1 MRPLVSEL
9 ALEPE
14 PAIQTSEA
22 KSFGVPDGNAATAQQ
37 PRLSQVTGR
46 LRLSFDYLPHVQRTA
61 MAVREQQ
68 PPLRAVRAFSIAH
81 GAALAHLHN
90 LSGGV
95 LGGDRLELVVDMGA
109 HARVQLT
116 STGATRVYRSRENL
130 PAAEQ
135 RTELRVGTD
144 GLLEYLPDPLIPYAG
159 SRYQQNTRVELAPG
173 AGLFWWEVV
182 APGREARG
190 ELFAYDLLQ
199 LNVDIVAGGRLVAL
213 ERAKLEPEPRRLS
226 SLARLG
232 PYRYYATLY
241 ICQVGP
247 EVGRWQALETEL
259 AELAGQRTRPGEI
272 VWGVSMLPAHGLI
285 VRGLSQSGRPVA
297 SALVEFWRAAKRAL
311 YGQDAV
317 PPRKMY

>member
-1 MRPLVSEL
+1 MRSVPIETT
-9 ALEPE
+9 LEVE
-14 PAIQTSEA
+14 PALPTSEA
-22 KSFGVPDGNAATAQQ
+22 RSFVGVDGNAATAQE
-37 PRLSQVTGR
+37 PRSSQVTGR

-61 MAVREQQ
+61 MAVLEQQ

-95 LGGDRLELVVDMGA
+95 LGGDRLDLVVDVGA
-109 HARVQLT
+109 HARAQLT

-182 APGREARG
+182 TPGREARG
-190 ELFAYDLLQ
+190 ELFAYDLLR
-199 LNVDIVAGGRLVAL
+199 LNLDIVAGDRLVAL
-213 ERAKLEPEPRRLS
+213 ERVKLEPESRPLT

-241 ICQVGP
+241 ICQVGS

-259 AELAGQRTRPGEI
+259 ADLAGQRTRPSEI
-272 VWGVSMLPAHGLI
+272 LWGVSMLPDHGLI
-285 VRGLSQSGRPVA
+285 VRGLSHSGRPIA
-297 SALVEFWRAAKRAL
+297 STLVEFWRSAKRAL